1 MIQLSRFVNL
11 FKLLFSY
18 CLSRIVHQPI
28 HWGNPASIS
37 IEPTNCCNLHCPECP
52 SWMNLLTR
60 EKGSI
65 DPARFKNIIDQ
76 LSPTLF
82 YLNLS
87 FQGEPYLHPQFNEMV
102 KYARSRKIYVSS
114 STNGHFLTTEN
125 ARQTL
130 ESGLDN
136 LIISLDG
143 TDKDTY
149 QIYRVGG
156 DFGSVISG
164 IKEIIKQKKETGNKK
179 PRIIIQFLVLK
190 SNQHQVNL
198 VKQLG
203 KKLGVDK
210 VVLKTA
216 QINDFKDGHRL
227 IPDLPGF
234 SRYKKINKRTGDTV
248 RYKIKN
254 RLPNH
259 CFRMWSTCVVTWDG
273 AVVPCCFDK
282 DAKYRMGISDSETL
296 DSIWRNENF
305 REFRKKI
312 INSRKSIDICNNCTE
327 GTGWLNFL

>member
-18 CLSRIVHQPI
+18 CLSKIVHQPI

-52 SWMNLLTR
+52 SGKDLLTR

-76 LSPTLF
+76 LYPTLY

-87 FQGEPYLHPQFNEMV
+87 FQGEPYLHPQFTEMV
-102 KYARSRKIYVSS
+102 KYARSKKIYVSS
-114 STNGHFLTTEN
+114 STNGHFLTTEK

-143 TDKDTY
+143 TDEDTY
-149 QIYRVGG
+149 QIYRAGG
-156 DFGSVISG
+156 DFGTVISG
-164 IKEIIKQKKETGNKK
+164 IKEIIKQKKEIGNKQ

-190 SNQHQVNL
+190 SNQHQVSL
-198 VKQLG
+198 VKHLG
-203 KKLGVDK
+203 KELGADK

-216 QINDFKDGHRL
+216 QINNFKKGNPL

-248 RYKIKN
+248 RYEIKN

-282 DAKYRMGISDSETL
+282 DARYRMGISDRETF

-327 GTGWLNFL
+327 GTGWSNFL